1 MSCPRLQLPEAGSR
15 RNPTHCVVAS
25 MPIRL
30 FPIMPIIK
38 VRLDYGTEGLEVN
51 LPDDRTTLI
60 EPAYPPGVPDPED
73 TLRRALAEPI
83 DSAPFSKLVKPGQR
97 VAISVCDGTR
107 PQPRALMLG
116 ALFESMPKIRPEDIV
131 ILVATG
137 THRANTDDELMSM
150 FGADIM
156 DRYCVVNHDARDT
169 STLVLA
175 GQGSDDMPVWLH
187 REWVEAD
194 VRITTGFVEPH
205 FFAGFSGG
213 PKMVAPGLA
222 GLETTM
228 ILHDA
233 RRIGHPKAT
242 WGVIEGNPVHD
253 DVREIARRTR
263 VDFAFDVTLNGEKEI
278 TAAFAGEL
286 FAEHRAACAN
296 SRREAM
302 REVPSRFDVV
312 VTTNSGFPLDQN
324 LYQTVKG
331 VSAAAE
337 VVKDGGVILCASEC
351 RDGLPDHGTYVDL
364 LGRGSSPD
372 ELLAMINDPRF
383 SEPDQWQVQI
393 QAQILKRARVL
404 VKTSFLSPEE
414 IRAAHF
420 EPMEDIWEAAT
431 KALEEA
437 GSGASLCVLPRGPQT
452 IPYVRSF

>member
-1 MSCPRLQLPEAGSR
+1 MK
-15 RNPTHCVVAS
+15 
-25 MPIRL
+25 I
-30 FPIMPIIK
+30 
-38 VRLDYGTEGLEVN
+38 RLDYGTDGLEVV

-60 EPAYPPGVPDPED
+60 EPAYPSGVSDPMH
-73 TLRRALAEPI
+73 TLRQALAEPI
-83 DSAPFSKLVKPGQR
+83 GSAPLSELVKPGKR

-107 PQPRALMLG
+107 PQPRTLMLL
-116 ALFESMPKIRPEDIV
+116 ALFESMPQVRPEDLV

-137 THRANTDDELMSM
+137 THRSNTNEELLRM
-150 FGADIM
+150 FGADILE
-156 DRYCVVNHDARDT
+156 RYRVVNHDARDP

-175 GQGSDDMPVWLH
+175 GHGPDDMPVWLR

-253 DVREIARRTR
+253 DVREIAGRTG

-286 FAEHRAACAN
+286 FAEHGAACAN

-324 LYQTVKG
+324 LYQAVKG
-331 VSAAAE
+331 MSAAAQI
-337 VVKDGGVILCASEC
+337 VKDGGVILCAAEC
-351 RDGLPDHGTYVDL
+351 RDGLPNHGTYVDL
-364 LGRGSSPD
+364 LNRGKSPD
-372 ELLAMINDPRF
+372 ELLAMIHDPEF

-393 QAQILKRARVL
+393 QAQILKRARVM
-404 VKTSFLSPEE
+404 VKTSYLSPEE

-420 EPMEDIWEAAT
+420 EPIEDVSQAAS

-437 GSGASLCVLPRGPQT
+437 GVGASLCVLPRGPQT
-452 IPYVRSF
+452 IPYVRSS